1 MRCGMMI
8 HEKYPLLGMHY
19 WALPV
24 KKCIL
29 LKKMHWAPREVEII
43 AQCAPDMK
51 RR

>member
-24 KKCIL
+24 KK
-29 LKKMHWAPREVEII
+29 MHWAPREVEII